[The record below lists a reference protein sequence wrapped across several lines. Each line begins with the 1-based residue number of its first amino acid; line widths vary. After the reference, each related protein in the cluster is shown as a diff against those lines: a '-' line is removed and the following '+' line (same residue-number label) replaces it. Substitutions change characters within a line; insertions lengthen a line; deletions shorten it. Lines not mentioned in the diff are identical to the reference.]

1 MSLIDVNSAACS
13 LADSDARMD
22 GVDIRDIR

>member
-13 LADSDARMD
+13 LADSDTRMD